1 MRDNISGCHYVNL
14 GTLTISGATTS
25 TSGYLDTRGFDAAS
39 IVVVN
44 GTITN
49 AGTAAG
55 FTVTL
60 QESADTTGAA
70 AATAT
75 ETVNGNTVTVTNDA
89 ADDVVAGKMGYLGNK
104 RYIGVT
110 ATGTLG
116 TSAVITLLGALSL
129 PSVGPASTSGTV
141 VARTLSFK
149 AGRYCGPSSNLGGN
163 HARKDHEGRRLSML
177 SRGAYRG
184 SLSIR

>member
-1 MRDNISGCHYVNL
+1 MRDNISGCQYVKI
-14 GTLTISGATTS
+14 GTLTLGGATTS

-44 GTITN
+44 DTITN

-60 QESADTTGAA
+60 QESDDTTGAA

-89 ADDVVAGKMGYLGNK
+89 ADDVVAGNMGYLGNK

-110 ATGTLG
+110 VTGTTG
-116 TSAVITLLGALSL
+116 TSAAITLLGVLSL
-129 PSVGPASTSGTV
+129 PSAGPVDVAGTV
-141 VARTLSFK
+141 VART
-149 AGRYCGPSSNLGGN
+149 
-163 HARKDHEGRRLSML
+163 
-177 SRGAYRG
+177 
-184 SLSIR
+184 